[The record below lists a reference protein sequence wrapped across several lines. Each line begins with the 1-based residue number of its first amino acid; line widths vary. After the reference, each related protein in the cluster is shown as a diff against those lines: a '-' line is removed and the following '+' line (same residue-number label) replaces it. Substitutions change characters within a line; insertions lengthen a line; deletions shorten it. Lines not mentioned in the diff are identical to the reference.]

1 MNLSIVIPAY
11 NESKTIAKVIR
22 SVKHAG
28 TVIVID
34 DASTDLTGNIALKEK
49 ALVVNHKINSGYDA
63 AIQSG
68 FEKAI
73 ELKMDIVITFDADG
87 QHRSSVLAKF
97 VHSFESSN
105 VDLVLGTRFKSARF
119 SEFIFNIYGKARFG
133 TDDLL
138 CGLKGYRLSSTY
150 HRYGAFNTYNSI
162 GTELAL
168 FCLRKR
174 LFKTVVPVPINS
186 RLGKPRL
193 GSVVKSNILIIRSLF
208 FAIWA
213 DIKGL

>member
-1 MNLSIVIPAY
+1 MKIAIVIPAY

-22 SVKHAG
+22 DVEYAG
-28 TVIVID
+28 TVIVVD
-34 DASTDLTGNIALKEK
+34 DASTDLTGDIALKAK
-49 ALVVNHKINSGYDA
+49 ALVVSHKINSGYDA

-68 FEKAI
+68 FEKAV
-73 ELKMDIVITFDADG
+73 ELEMDVVITFDADG
-87 QHRSSVLAKF
+87 QHRSTVLAEF
-97 VHSFESSN
+97 VHSFESSD
-105 VDLVLGTRFKSARF
+105 VDLVLGARSKSARF
-119 SEFIFNIYGKARFG
+119 SEFIFNIYGKIRFG
-133 TDDLL
+133 TGDLL

-174 LFKTVVPVPINS
+174 LFKTVVSVPIDS

-193 GSVVKSNILIIRSLF
+193 GSVVKSNILIMRSLI

-213 DIKGL
+213 DIRSL